1 MAETRTRGNTMTYK
15 MCASQTL
22 HIDKVYLDDKHKL
35 KERDMVL
42 EYSDTHPTK
51 LYLRIH
57 HPDVKKGTLHSYNME
72 EVEKLKKFI
81 NKVYLQMKED
91 KECRVQN
98 LMK

>member
-1 MAETRTRGNTMTYK
+1 MAKTRTRGNTMTYK

-22 HIDKVYLDDKHKL
+22 HIDKVYLDDEHKL
-35 KERDMVL
+35 KERDLVL
-42 EYSDTHPTK
+42 EYSDTHPEK
-51 LYLRIH
+51 LYLKIH
-57 HPDVKKGTLHSYNME
+57 HPDFKKGTLHSYSME

-98 LMK
+98 LIK

>member
-1 MAETRTRGNTMTYK
+1 MTYK

-22 HIDKVYLDDKHKL
+22 HIDKVYLDDEHKL
-35 KERDMVL
+35 KERDMVF

-57 HPDVKKGTLHSYNME
+57 HPDFKKGTLHSYSME

-81 NKVYLQMKED
+81 NKVYLQMKENRD
-91 KECRVQN
+91 GDGSN
-98 LMK
+98 L

>member
-1 MAETRTRGNTMTYK
+1 MTYK

-42 EYSDTHPTK
+42 EYSDIHPTK

-57 HPDVKKGTLHSYNME
+57 HPDLKKGTLHSYSME
-72 EVEKLKKFI
+72 EVKRLKTFI
-81 NKVYLQMKED
+81 SRVYIKMQENRD
-91 KECRVQN
+91 GDGSN
-98 LMK
+98 L